1 MVLER
6 YDSGD
11 RKHAS
16 GHDDAGKLER
26 SDDSHKVKRFD
37 AFLEGLESE
46 SSPLEKLKLVKRE
59 NQLKFWKG
67 GRRTLGYDV
76 KRKPLGQPRQH
87 GKNTKHGYLGIYVGV
102 SDRGESRK
110 EEIKEGARSVA
121 VQNLLSENKV
131 ARRHQENDIKEWVAR
146 VRRKAGNRSGE
157 WRKIVMEEWSER
169 TMGALGLLGSRV
181 RVEGGR

>member
-59 NQLKFWKG
+59 NQLKFRNN
-67 GRRTLGYDV
+67 GRRT
-76 KRKPLGQPRQH
+76 
-87 GKNTKHGYLGIYVGV
+87 
-102 SDRGESRK
+102 SRCD
-110 EEIKEGARSVA
+110 GSCDACMGWNS
-121 VQNLLSENKV
+121 S
-131 ARRHQENDIKEWVAR
+131 RR
-146 VRRKAGNRSGE
+146 
-157 WRKIVMEEWSER
+157 
-169 TMGALGLLGSRV
+169 
-181 RVEGGR
+181 